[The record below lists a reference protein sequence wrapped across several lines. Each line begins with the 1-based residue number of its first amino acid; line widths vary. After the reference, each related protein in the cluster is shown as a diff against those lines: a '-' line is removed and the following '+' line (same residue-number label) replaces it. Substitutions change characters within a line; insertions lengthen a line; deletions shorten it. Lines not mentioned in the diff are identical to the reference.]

1 MDCNRIISNIARSE
15 RGGQTPKTMENI
27 LTVKAFDVDDE
38 TLGTTIAENL
48 KTFEEAETY
57 IIAHDKKMNADWL
70 LASIRDPEHPKKFEH
85 HRYLIYH
92 SEGKV
97 ITDDVF
103 SKMSFK
109 ELCDEAAGW
118 RAISVVEFKF

>member
-1 MDCNRIISNIARSE
+1 
-15 RGGQTPKTMENI
+15 MEKI
-27 LTVKAFDVDDE
+27 VTVKAFDVDDE
-38 TLGTTIAENL
+38 TLGITIAENL

-70 LASIRDPEHPKKFEH
+70 LASIRDPEHAEEFKH

-92 SEGKV
+92 SEGKIV
-97 ITDDVF
+97 TYADNL
-103 SKMSFK
+103 SFK

>member
-1 MDCNRIISNIARSE
+1 
-15 RGGQTPKTMENI
+15 MENI

-38 TLGTTIAENL
+38 TLGTTVVENL
-48 KTFEEAETY
+48 KTFEEAEAY
-57 IIAHDKKMNADWL
+57 IIAHDEKIHADWL
-70 LASIRDPEHPKKFEH
+70 LASIRDPEHTKEFEH

-92 SEGKV
+92 AEGKV
-97 ITDDVF
+97 AADDAF
-103 SKMSFK
+103 TKMSFK